1 MANVNV
7 KVGYTVDKTGL
18 NEIKRQLTDIR
29 LEAAQAKLSGNLTK
43 DLEEASR
50 AASQLEDILNSA
62 WNNKL
67 SQLDLS
73 KVNTSIK
80 NTYGTVQNLQKA
92 LVKSGSA
99 GATAYNNFA
108 MQVLNTN
115 IQLKQTSQTLD
126 KMAITLKNTVRFGIS
141 SSIFN
146 NLTNSVQK
154 AYDYSVKLDTSLND
168 IRIVT
173 EKSAEEMDKFAVRAN
188 KVAKDLGRST
198 KDFTEAS
205 LIYYQQGLDDREAQA
220 RAEVT
225 MKAANVTG
233 QTGQEVSEQLT
244 SVWNGYKVS
253 AEETELYV
261 DKLAA
266 VAASTAADLEE
277 LSTGMSKVASAA
289 NLMGVDVDQL
299 NAQLATIVSV
309 TRQAPESVGV
319 ALKTIYARMSD
330 IKSGLDDETTLG
342 NYTEKMAQYGINVLD
357 ANNNLRD
364 MGDVIEEIGGKWT
377 SMSREQQVALAQTMA
392 GTRQYNNLL
401 SLFDNWGMYT
411 DALETSE
418 NAAGTLQKQQDIYM
432 ESTAAHLQQLST
444 EAERTYDILFDQKT
458 VNGFTD
464 ALTGLLGVF
473 NDLLA
478 GLGGGI
484 RDFTFFG
491 STVANIFNKQIG
503 SAIERQIENFEKMR
517 ANVSREELQRN
528 IIAQGGIAGEGVT
541 NAAAVDKEAI
551 YAEKTLELQK
561 YLTAEQA
568 EQFTNETAE
577 IGLLEQRI
585 QGIEQYRKIAEQL
598 GVQISEDAAETQ
610 ENFEEQI
617 DAQSKL
623 FTIEN
628 KRYKS
633 LKNGIEDYVE
643 GTEHAF
649 DSTEAQKEIIDD
661 LILNLGDM
669 KTAKEDEARVASTIE
684 KINNNEKLDEQEIQ
698 FILENQKNVR
708 NDIANKVNEL
718 KIGAQGVADEES
730 GILVDL
736 QNEQI
741 LREKNLQSMQQQ
753 VERQARISQIVQG
766 MTSLLSLTTAL
777 SGAISTLNNEDLTVG
792 EKIKQLVATLMAS
805 LPIII
810 MNFSALKMLLPNL
823 LVQMGLLT
831 AGEVAAS
838 AAAGTLGATI
848 WAALAPI
855 LPIILGVTAAIGLLA
870 GGIYLAVKASQAEQ
884 EEIDGMR
891 EAAKQMSEQAEE
903 TKKTIDGL
911 KSALNGYEDA
921 VKTLKACTEGTDEW
935 NTALQDVN
943 NIVLDILEKYPQLAK
958 IQGLVKRDSDTG
970 LLSIDKNLLSQY
982 QRALEQRYIS
992 QRAGAITAY
1001 AQADKKQV
1009 EKDSKDLLNS
1019 INSRFKMLQQSNNQE
1034 TLTWGNR
1041 SQNNT
1046 EFSYAARQRYTNPVD
1061 FLNNDQLKQLSEVSG
1076 VEELYNKKVQEFTNE
1091 LVKAGKITEAQ
1102 SKTWV
1107 STMETYREKIAE
1119 LSTSTENATNELDN
1133 AAKIVASNALGP
1145 NATNVQQQL
1154 FANEYSSTYEDERK
1168 KADNMLKS
1176 GFSRFSGIGNAQYKK
1191 ALKQYDAAMGGGIY
1205 EAAHGSNPV
1214 RGNNG
1219 QNGIYFWNRETQ
1231 QDEKLDR
1238 EVIIDAIAAYNAT
1251 QNAEKAKTYD
1261 EAATVLK
1268 KVAEAGSIDEDLADK
1283 VLSKTFDVNELTED
1297 EYNKI
1302 KENKDKIEAALTD
1315 DQFAKIGQESAE
1327 KFKINFEDELNK
1339 WDPEQAAKNAQ
1350 ERFKSSLEASGMK
1363 AEQLFDLD
1371 AEEFKDFGQYLADIA
1386 DESDKFADSMDE
1398 SADATAVVTQS
1409 IMRMNR
1415 GIESLADGWEDWSD
1429 VLKKSS
1435 KESQEYWEALRD
1447 TQDALADLLD
1457 VGEEAK
1463 KYFDDDFIAKHMD
1476 DISKAAEG
1484 NADAID
1490 RLRNSFADELILKV
1504 AIDNNLTDE
1513 VKNQLID
1520 NINSLQAQIPNIEI
1534 GATITGE
1541 DAFLQA
1547 CQRIIEDAHM
1557 TKEQANAMFEAMGFQ
1572 ATYKTEEQPT
1582 TYSVPIYTTYVRSHK
1597 TRDEDTGLKETGWEP
1612 QQETMTVQTGSQV
1625 LTGEYATF
1633 AMSTSTPDGGG
1644 SGSIPTITGLTKK
1657 ATGSMNNYS
1666 SVNKGGGSPGKSG
1679 KSGGSKKADSMDPVE
1694 KEADRYHDVDVQL
1707 DLIDKDL
1714 DKLDKQKKKL
1724 FGQDLI
1730 NNLNK
1735 RLGLLNKQI
1744 DVTNEKIRIARGETQ
1759 ELRDK
1764 LSGKGVSFNADGT
1777 IANYAQAYASQLN
1790 YVNSLINQYNSM
1802 SAEAQEGFKDTVD
1815 KAKEDFDKFV
1825 DNIDRYDEL
1834 ITDTIPGLEADIQ
1847 EAVDEKIDLQIEKFD
1862 MEIELRLNMAEA
1874 ERDWNEFKKKIIDG
1888 IEDDDILGNA
1898 MARLVDFSSYYK
1910 EDNTGIVQALRKQ
1923 VNNTLAELN
1932 QMDTNGWSNVYGDN
1946 RTAALDD
1953 LKKYYEELMSNLTDV
1968 LELQKEIH
1976 ESYIDM
1982 MDEAQEKFDEQ
1993 IEAYEMISDLIEH
2006 DMEVISLVYG
2016 EQSYSQ
2022 LAKYY
2027 DKQQQNFNSQLD
2039 FQRQQADF
2047 WRQQLDTLEEGS
2059 DEWENAKEKWADAV
2073 QSMNDL
2079 IEESI
2084 QNLQDKYLNA
2094 INLIF
2099 QNLNNKIT
2107 DNLGLEYI
2115 EEEWNLINK
2124 NADQYLDTINSLYEV
2139 QKLEGKYLD
2148 ALDQTDS
2155 ISAQRQLKKIMDE
2168 ELADLR
2174 ERDKLTQYDIERAN
2188 KKYEIALK
2196 QIALQEAQQNKSKMR
2211 LRRDSQGNYRYEYT
2225 ADGDQIGQL
2234 QDELNDMYNSLYNF
2248 DKARYQDNLN
2258 QMYDVWVEFQEK
2270 MAEAAQI
2277 NDPVAR
2283 SERELLLQSQY
2294 EQLINGLTEQNTT
2307 VRNNLHE
2314 SAFDDLSRLYDIDVS
2329 NFQNMS
2335 DEEKNILMG
2344 DLLPYWESGV
2354 QHMTDVFAGEG
2365 GFLGVC
2371 KDAFDQLHDATKDY
2385 EDGLDEL
2392 ENTGRINFESIGEGI
2407 DENINRTQQ
2416 LISDNTELIN
2426 SYEQELT
2433 AIGNVVAQLDNLV
2446 NKYNAAKDA
2455 AITATKAA
2463 YEYWSE
2469 QQRQAAVAAGNA
2481 NGGSGSGNG
2490 NSSSGS
2496 SSSGSGAGGG
2506 SALGGDNNLVIGETA
2521 TYSGRYYYDSYG
2533 SSPTG
2538 SKYSGVAN
2546 GIVVDRITNNPYG
2559 IHIHSADGRY
2569 RDLGWV
2575 KKSQLSG
2582 YDTGGYTGE
2591 WGSDGRLALLHQ
2603 KELVLN
2609 KEDTANMLNAISIMR
2624 NITNMLGSSV
2634 LGKLAAATAGG
2645 LGTEVGGDVL
2655 EQNVHIDAQFP
2666 NVKDSREIEE
2676 ALNNLVNMASMR
2688 ANRR

>member
-1 MANVNV
+1 MGRIKMDVDFEVNKATV
-7 KVGYTVDKTGL
+7 TEVKKALQEFQNQIDKVGKNYTISDELKKAS
-18 NEIKRQLTDIR
+18 NS
-29 LEAAQAKLSGNLTK
+29 AKELSN
-43 DLEEASR
+43 
-50 AASQLEDILNSA
+50 ILNDS
-62 WNNKL
+62 WNTKL
-67 SQLDLS
+67 NQLDLS
-73 KVNTSIK
+73 KLNNSINKTFGSVNSLKKI
-80 NTYGTVQNLQKA
+80 LED
-92 LVKSGSA
+92 SGSG
-99 GATAYNNFA
+99 GAVAFNTFSRA
-108 MQVLNTN
+108 VLNTN
-115 IQLKQTSQTLD
+115 LQLSKSSKLLD
-126 KMAITLKNTVRFGIS
+126 DMADTMSKTVKWGIA

-146 NLTNSVQK
+146 NITNSVQK
-154 AYDYSVKLDTSLND
+154 AYDYTVKLDTSLND

-173 EKSAEEMDKFAVRAN
+173 GKSADEMERFAVRAN
-188 KVAKDLGRST
+188 QVAKDLGRST

-205 LIYYQQGLDDREAQA
+205 LIYYQQGLGNEEAQA

-244 SVWNGYKVS
+244 AVWNGYKVT
-253 AEETELYV
+253 AEEAELYV

-266 VAASTAADLEE
+266 VAAGTAADLEE

-289 NLMGVDVDQL
+289 NVMGVDVDQL

-342 NYTEKMAQYGINVLD
+342 NYTAKMAEYGVNVLN
-357 ANNNLRD
+357 ANGQLRD
-364 MGDVIEEIGGKWT
+364 MGEVIEEIGNKWNNL
-377 SMSREQQVALAQTMA
+377 SREQQIALSQTMA

-401 SLFDNWGMYT
+401 SLFDNWDMYT
-411 DALETSE
+411 QSLEMSA

-432 ESTAAHLQQLST
+432 ESTAAHLKQLST
-444 EAERTYDILFDQKT
+444 EAERTYDILFDQDT
-458 VNGFTD
+458 VNGFAD
-464 ALTGLLGVF
+464 ALTGLLSIF
-473 NDLLA
+473 NNLLA
-478 GLGGGI
+478 GLGGGTN
-484 RDFTFFG
+484 DFIYFG
-491 STVANIFNKQIG
+491 SIVTNVFKKQIAEG
-503 SAIERQIENFEKMR
+503 INNTIDNIDKMKQNIASLNLMREIVDAGKSTEVDQPQYVDNDLQR
-517 ANVSREELQRN
+517 AEELLQVQKYISN
-528 IIAQGGIAGEGVT
+528 EKFNEL
-541 NAAAVDKEAI
+541 NALRQEITENEAI
-551 YAEKTLELQK
+551 LEYLYEK
-561 YLTAEQA
+561 
-568 EQFTNETAE
+568 
-577 IGLLEQRI
+577 
-585 QGIEQYRKIAEQL
+585 
-598 GVQISEDAAETQ
+598 EDIVKSTSK
-610 ENFEEQI
+610 EEANQNYKNASDAYKKQI
-617 DAQSKL
+617 DSKNKIL
-623 FTIEN
+623 SLTKKINTTEN
-628 KRYKS
+628 QKDKKDDIKS
-633 LKNGIEDYVE
+633 L
-643 GTEHAF
+643 
-649 DSTEAQKEIIDD
+649 QKEID
-661 LILNLGDM
+661 LLNQQKLNQVD
-669 KTAKEDEARVASTIE
+669 TNRLKEIKNSLIE
-684 KINNNEKLDEQEIQ
+684 TGQLSEEQVNQLEKLENKTLVQLNNQMQDRLALSKAITVAENGTQEEIQ
-698 FILENQKNVR
+698 ETLNQQQALYKTEIDTDSR
-708 NDIANKVNEL
+708 KGQITEL
-718 KIGAQGVADEES
+718 VQGFSTLVSLLTTIS
-730 GILVDL
+730 GIV
-736 QNEQI
+736 
-741 LREKNLQSMQQQ
+741 K
-753 VERQARISQIVQG
+753 
-766 MTSLLSLTTAL
+766 
-777 SGAISTLNNEDLTVG
+777 TLNDEDLTAG
-792 EKIKQLVATLMAS
+792 EKAERIITTLVAS
-805 LPIII
+805 LPIVI
-810 MNFSALKMLLPNL
+810 MNFSSLIGIIPNLIALFTGLSTAEFIASKGAATLAGAIWAAIAPLLPIIL
-823 LVQMGLLT
+823 PIVGAIGLLT
-831 AGEVAAS
+831 AGIVALIS
-838 AAAGTLGATI
+838 
-848 WAALAPI
+848 
-855 LPIILGVTAAIGLLA
+855 
-870 GGIYLAVKASQAEQ
+870 ASQAEQ
-884 EEIDGMR
+884 REIDGMR

-943 NIVLDILEKYPQLAK
+943 NTVLDILEKYPQLAK
-958 IQGLVKRDSDTG
+958 IQGLIKRDSNTG
-970 LLSIDKNLLSQY
+970 LLSIDKSLLGQY

-992 QRAGAITAY
+992 QRAGAVTAY
-1001 AQADKKQV
+1001 AQADKKQA
-1009 EKDSKDLLNS
+1009 EKDSKDLLNT
-1019 INSRFKMLQQSNNQE
+1019 INSRFRSIQQNTQLYTGNSNYQRG
-1034 TLTWGNR
+1034 GNFTNSR
-1041 SQNNT
+1041 GYYDSTSLRANN
-1046 EFSYAARQRYTNPVD
+1046 PID
-1061 FLNNDQLKQLSEVSG
+1061 FLTNDQLKELSDVAGIED
-1076 VEELYNKKVQEFTNE
+1076 LYNKKIQDFTNK
-1091 LVKAGKITEAQ
+1091 LVKAGNITEAQ
-1102 SKTWV
+1102 SKTWI

-1119 LSTSTENATNELDN
+1119 LSTSTGNAINELDN

-1154 FANEYSSTYEDERK
+1154 FAQQYSSTYESERE

-1176 GFSRFSGIGNAQYKK
+1176 GFSRFSGTGNSQYEK

-1238 EVIIDAIAAYNAT
+1238 EVIIDTIAAYNAA

-1283 VLSKTFDVNELTED
+1283 VLSKTFDVNELTQD

-1315 DQFAKIGQESAE
+1315 DQFAKIGQEDAE
-1327 KFKINFEDELNK
+1327 KFKLNFEDELNK

-1350 ERFKSSLEASGMK
+1350 ERFKSSLEAAGTK
-1363 AEQLFDLD
+1363 AEKLFDLD

-1386 DESDKFADSMDE
+1386 DESDKLADSMDE
-1398 SADATAVVTQS
+1398 NADATAIVTQS

-1435 KESQEYWEALRD
+1435 KESQEYWEALKD

-1457 VGEEAK
+1457 VGEEAE
-1463 KYFDDDFIAKHMD
+1463 KYFDDDFIAKNMD
-1476 DISKAAEG
+1476 DISEAAEG
-1484 NADAID
+1484 NAEAID
-1490 RLRNSFADELILKV
+1490 RLRDSFADELILKV

-1513 VKNQLID
+1513 VKNQLVD
-1520 NINSLQAQIPNIEI
+1520 DINVLQTQIPDIEI
-1534 GATITGE
+1534 GATLKGE
-1541 DAFLQA
+1541 DAFLKA
-1547 CQRIIEDAHM
+1547 CQDIINDAHM
-1557 TKEQANAMFEAMGFQ
+1557 TKEQANAMFDAMGFQ
-1572 ATYKTEEQPT
+1572 ATYSTEEQPT
-1582 TYSVPIYTTYVRSHK
+1582 EYTVPIYTTY
-1597 TRDEDTGLKETGWEP
+1597 TRKVGETEFNGNKYDTVETWTE
-1612 QQETMTVQTGSQV
+1612 QTGTKK
-1625 LTGEYATF
+1625 LEGEYATF
-1633 AMSTSTPDGGG
+1633 GMAVTPEGQAAEPPKI
-1644 SGSIPTITGLTKK
+1644 SGLTKK
-1657 ATGSMNNYS
+1657 ASGSMNNYS
-1666 SVNKGGGSPGKSG
+1666 PSNKGGGKLGSGGKG
-1679 KSGGSKKADSMDPVE
+1679 KKGGGGGSGGSTKDPDKMDPLE

-1790 YVNSLINQYNSM
+1790 YVNGLINQYNSM

-1834 ITDTIPGLEADIQ
+1834 ITDMIPGLEADIQ

-1874 ERDWNEFKKKIIDG
+1874 ERDWNDFKKKIIDG

-1923 VNNTLAELN
+1923 VDNTLAELA
-1932 QMDTNGWSNVYGDN
+1932 QMDKTGQSNIYGDN

-1953 LKKYYEELMSNLTDV
+1953 LKKYYEELMNNLKDV

-2016 EQSYSQ
+2016 EQSYGQ

-2027 DKQQQNFNSQLD
+2027 DKQQQNFNNQLD

-2059 DEWENAKEKWADAV
+2059 DEWENAREKWADAV

-2314 SAFDDLSRLYDIDVS
+2314 SAFDDLSRLYDIDVA

-2335 DEEKNILMG
+2335 DEEKDVLMG

-2392 ENTGRINFESIGEGI
+2392 ESTGRIDFESIGEGI

-2433 AIGNVVAQLDNLV
+2433 AISNVITQLDDLV

-2455 AITATKAA
+2455 AIAATKAA

-2469 QQRQAAVAAGNA
+2469 QQRQAAAAAGNA
-2481 NGGSGSGNG
+2481 NGGSGSGSG
-2490 NSSSGS
+2490 NSGSGNG
-2496 SSSGSGAGGG
+2496 SSGSGAGGG
-2506 SALGGDNNLVIGETA
+2506 SALGGDNNLVVGETA
-2521 TYSGRYYYDSYG
+2521 TYSGKYYYDSYG

-2538 SKYSGVAN
+2538 SKYSGIAN

-2645 LGTEVGGDVL
+2645 LGTEVGGDIL